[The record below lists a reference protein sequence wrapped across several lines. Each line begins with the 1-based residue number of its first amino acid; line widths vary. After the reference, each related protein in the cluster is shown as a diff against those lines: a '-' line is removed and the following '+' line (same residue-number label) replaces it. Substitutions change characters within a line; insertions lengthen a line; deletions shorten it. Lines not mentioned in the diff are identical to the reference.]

1 MAKFLNA
8 KRYGMTN
15 AVHFSVDEAF
25 NTRLAA
31 AAFTHVKLVA
41 LVTQFSTAL
50 ADEDKYLQLSR
61 ASSLSA
67 EINEADSERD
77 KCYLT
82 VKHVASVWA
91 EQSLEPQATSAKAV
105 KRVIDTYKIDVRSQL
120 DKESGLMTNFITDI
134 TTTDMA
140 AHLGMLGLKETVSKM
155 KEANEKVK
163 SLLASRADERAQ
175 QVAGALKTARLKC
188 DDVYNEIVELM
199 EGLSV
204 AAEDTTPYTTF
215 IAEWNKEIER
225 VKQQTS
231 RKTTKK
237 TDTAQS

>member
-1 MAKFLNA
+1 MTKFLNA

-25 NTRLAA
+25 STRLKA
-31 AAFTHVKLVA
+31 AAFTHTGLKA
-41 LVTQFSTAL
+41 LVDDFAAAL
-50 ADEDKYLQLSR
+50 AEEDKYLQLSR

-67 EINEADSERD
+67 EISEADGERD

-82 VKHVASVWA
+82 VKQVASVWA
-91 EQSLEPQATSAKAV
+91 GQSLDPQATAAKAV
-105 KRVIDTYKIDVRSQL
+105 KRVVDTYKIDVRSQL
-120 DKESGLMTNFITDI
+120 DEESGKLTNFITDI
-134 TTTDMA
+134 TTTEMA
-140 AHLGMLGLKETVSKM
+140 AHLTTLGLTETVAKM

-163 SLLASRADERAQ
+163 ELLASRADERAQ
-175 QVAGALKTARLKC
+175 QVAGALKAARLRC
-188 DDVYNEIVELM
+188 DEIYDQLTKLI

-215 IAEWNKEIER
+215 IAGWNEEIER

-231 RKTTKK
+231 KKAATKNEEK
-237 TDTAQS
+237 

>member
-31 AAFTHVKLVA
+31 AAFTHTA
-41 LVTQFSTAL
+41 LAALADEFSDAL

-67 EINEADSERD
+67 EISEADGERD
-77 KCYLT
+77 KLYLT
-82 VKHVASVWA
+82 VKQVATAWA
-91 EQSLEPQATSAKAV
+91 GQELEPQATAATAIKKIV
-105 KRVIDTYKIDVRSQL
+105 DTYKIDVRSQL
-120 DKESGLMTNFITDI
+120 DKESGLLTNFITDV
-134 TTTDMA
+134 TATDMA
-140 AHLGMLGLKETVSKM
+140 THLTTLGLTATVAKM
-155 KEANEKVK
+155 EEANEQVK
-163 SLLASRADERAQ
+163 ELLASRADERAQ
-175 QVAGALKTARLKC
+175 QVAGALKAARVKC
-188 DDVYNEIVELM
+188 DEVYDGITELI

-215 IAEWNKEIER
+215 IAEWNEEISR
-225 VKQQTS
+225 VKQQTA

-237 TDTAQS
+237 TEEKTE

>member
-1 MAKFLNA
+1 
-8 KRYGMTN
+8 
-15 AVHFSVDEAF
+15 
-25 NTRLAA
+25 
-31 AAFTHVKLVA
+31 LVA

-140 AHLGMLGLKETVSKM
+140 AHLGTLGLKETVSKM

-175 QVAGALKTARLKC
+175 QVAGALKAARLKC